1 MVSLCPVIGTRRN
14 KRLPPGVPALD
25 LPSASSVS
33 HFWSLSLTPSGETVL
48 MVLLHRCYEVML
60 GNPQVLELYKSGDP
74 KEVSVLSESSL
85 LFLPFPEFTKLF

>member
-1 MVSLCPVIGTRRN
+1 MCQPLTFPLLPLCLTSGP
-14 KRLPPGVPALD
+14 
-25 LPSASSVS
+25 
-33 HFWSLSLTPSGETVL
+33 SLTPCGETVL

-85 LFLPFPEFTKLF
+85 LFLPFPELTKLF